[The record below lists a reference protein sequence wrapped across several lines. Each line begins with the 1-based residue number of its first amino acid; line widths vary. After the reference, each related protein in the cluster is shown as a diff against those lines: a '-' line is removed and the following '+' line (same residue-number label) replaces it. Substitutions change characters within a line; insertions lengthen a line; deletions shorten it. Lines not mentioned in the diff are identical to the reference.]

1 MFEKKGCVMIY
12 YGLGVELIIKFY
24 ENESFKYFN
33 VIYI

>member
-1 MFEKKGCVMIY
+1 MFEKKGCAMRY
-12 YGLGVELIIKFY
+12 YDLGVGLRLGFY